1 MQSAYRLGLDLGTN
15 SIGWTMIDLDP
26 SGKPTGIRRMGS
38 RIFSDGRDPKSGQT
52 LAADRTSIRG
62 QRTRRDRAIRRRDQ
76 LLLNLCRLGL
86 LPQDA
91 DTARKL
97 ATLDPY
103 ELRAAAPQKPVH
115 PFHLGRALMHL
126 AKRRGFQ
133 SNRRTP
139 AKDAEGNTKEA
150 MRRLHEQLAGQTL
163 GQFLHQQITAGLG
176 ARFRPSAESAGKPK
190 KDFPLYPERAM
201 YAAEFAAIRAGQEPH
216 QKLTAADWENLNR
229 IIFSQCDLR
238 IPERGKCRFTSHP
251 RASLALPSFQQFRLL
266 SDANHLG
273 YRLTPF
279 EPVQLLDAAQRSTA
293 LALTRTQKTVGFD
306 KLRTKLKLPDS
317 ARFNLESD
325 KRDKLEGDS
334 VAALF
339 SGKKLFG
346 PRWHELPLED
356 RDAIVTAV
364 LETNEIDALR
374 RVGTHH
380 GLTGPALDEFANLNP
395 DDLPRGTARFGAIAL
410 RQLVPQLEKGLKYNE
425 AVAAANPTWSHT
437 TTPEDGSEP
446 LLPYYGKA
454 MPDSVVPSPKSKVAD
469 EKTHGRFP
477 NPTVHIALNQL
488 RVVVNALIARY
499 GKPAE
504 INIELA
510 RDLKMSARQKAELEK
525 TQNDNTKENRRRD
538 ADLDA
543 LNATHGTKFSKNYD
557 NRLRLRLW
565 EELSKDDVN
574 ARCCPY
580 TGQRITLAKLF
591 TDEVEI
597 DHILPFGATCD
608 DSPAN
613 KILCLR
619 SANRDKRKR
628 SPYEAFGPNPDGYDY
643 EAILTRAALLPGN
656 KRWRF
661 QADAM
666 EKFQD
671 ENRFQARQL
680 VDTQHLGRAAHRY
693 LSCIVPHNQIRV
705 SPGRI
710 TALLRHH
717 WGLETILAPGDAP
730 DRGGKNRAD
739 HRHHAIDALVIALL
753 DHRLL
758 NFIRQANAAEENL
771 STGIEIPPPW
781 KSFRAEATAEV
792 EKIVVSHRPDHNPA
806 GSLHESTFYGP
817 VGQDRRRA
825 EQQWEIQNGYDL
837 AYRVGIE
844 TLGEENLDPK
854 STKSGCVRD
863 RTLRERL
870 RACLSSIPAEI
881 REHGGD
887 KKKKAAYDKAVGIA
901 FAQFGAA
908 NRIRTVRIVKKKAS
922 VPLTHKGRDTGRR
935 VLPSGIDHVAIW
947 LAQRPTLHPVAIAAD
962 RLSVNRCDFKP
973 KRPTYVDQTG
983 KLRTDPTARKLF
995 EIRNG
1000 DYLRTLHDG
1009 VLKTVLVTSTSPA
1022 NGYLRCKPERNALPD
1037 SDKAA
1042 ESFTIQFT
1050 RILATQTRLLHVTPI
1065 GDVRDPGP
1073 LA

>member
-1 MQSAYRLGLDLGTN
+1 MHTAYRLGLDLGTN
-15 SIGWTMIDLDP
+15 SIGWTMVDLDANA
-26 SGKPTGIRRMGS
+26 KPTGIRRMGS

-52 LAADRTSIRG
+52 LAADRTTVRG

-76 LLLNLCRLGL
+76 LLINLCRLGL

-103 ELRAAAPQKPVH
+103 QLRAEAPKKPLA

-139 AKDAEGNTKEA
+139 TKDTEGNTREA
-150 MRRLHEQLAGQTL
+150 MKRLHEQLAGQTL
-163 GQFLHQQITAGLG
+163 GQFLHQQITAGHG
-176 ARFRPSAESAGKPK
+176 ARFRPSSESVGKPK

-201 YAAEFAAIRAGQEPH
+201 YEAEFDAIGTAQKPH
-216 QKLTAADWENLNR
+216 QKLTDSDWAHLR
-229 IIFSQCDLR
+229 KLIFFQRELR
-238 IPERGKCRFTSHP
+238 VPERGKCRFIPGES

-273 YRLTPF
+273 YRLSPF
-279 EPVQLLDAAQRSTA
+279 ESPQPLEADQRATV

-306 KLRTKLKLPDS
+306 KLRTKLKLSDN

-325 KRDKLEGDS
+325 KREKLEGDS

-346 PRWHELPLED
+346 SRWHELPLAD
-356 RDAIVTAV
+356 RDNIVTAV
-364 LETNEIDALR
+364 LDLDEHDALR
-374 RVGTHH
+374 RVGARH
-380 GLTGPALDEFANLNP
+380 GLADTALNEFSNLNP
-395 DDLPRGTARFGAIAL
+395 DDLPRGTARFSAAAL

-425 AVAAANPTWSHT
+425 AVAACGWSHT
-437 TTPEDGSEP
+437 TTPEDGSAP

-454 MPDSVVPSPKSKVAD
+454 MPDSVVPSPNSKVAD
-469 EKTHGRFP
+469 ESTYGRFP

-499 GKPAE
+499 GKPTE
-504 INIELA
+504 INVELA
-510 RDLKMSARQKAELEK
+510 RDLKMSSRQREELMKE
-525 TQNDNTKENRRRD
+525 QSQNTKKNTARD
-538 ADLDA
+538 AFIDEI
-543 LNATHGTKFSKNYD
+543 NATHGTKFAKNYD
-557 NRLRLRLW
+557 NRLRIRLW
-565 EELSKDDVN
+565 QELADDIN
-574 ARCCPY
+574 SRCCPY
-580 TGQRITLAKLF
+580 TGQRITPAKLF
-591 TDEVEI
+591 TDEIEI

-619 SANRDKRKR
+619 AANRDKRKR
-628 SPYEAFGPNPDGYDY
+628 SPYEAFGANPTDYDY
-643 EAILTRAALLPGN
+643 AEILTRAEQLPGN

-666 EKFQD
+666 DKFRD

-693 LSCIVPHNQIRV
+693 LTCIVPPAGIRV

-739 HRHHAIDALVIALL
+739 HRHHAIDALIIALL

-758 NFIRQANAAEENL
+758 NFIRTANAAEDL
-771 STGIEIPPPW
+771 HGIEVPPPW
-781 KSFRAEATAEV
+781 PRFRADAVTEV
-792 EKIVVSHRPDHNPA
+792 DKIIVSHRPDHNPA
-806 GSLHESTFYGP
+806 GRLHEDTAYGEIL
-817 VGQDRRRA
+817 QDRARRRPN
-825 EQQWEIQNGYDL
+825 QQWEIDKGY
-837 AYRVGIE
+837 
-844 TLGEENLDPK
+844 NLVVRKPVAGL
-854 STKSGCVRD
+854 KSGDIERVRD
-863 RTLRERL
+863 LTLRQKLATTIAGASESDKVAWASALARFTTETGTKTLRL
-870 RACLSSIPAEI
+870 VTK
-881 REHGGD
+881 D
-887 KKKKAAYDKAVGIA
+887 KSA
-901 FAQFGAA
+901 
-908 NRIRTVRIVKKKAS
+908 
-922 VPLTHKGRDTGRR
+922 RR
-935 VLPSGIDHVAIW
+935 VTHGAGRFTRRLIPGDIHAVCFWRLPNGDPATTHMSVWDANTPAATW
-947 LAQRPTLHPVAIAAD
+947 AKPHPA
-962 RLSVNRCDFKP
+962 
-973 KRPTYVDQTG
+973 
-983 KLRTDPTARKLF
+983 ARKLF
-995 EIRNG
+995 VISKG
-1000 DYLRTLHDG
+1000 DALKTLHKG
-1009 VLKTVLVTSTSPA
+1009 EMKSVRVVSLRPSEGNKKVFVTPHSDAS
-1022 NGYLRCKPERNALPD
+1022 GD
-1037 SDKAA
+1037 S
-1042 ESFTIQFT
+1042 EFPIQFS
-1050 RILATQTRLLHVTPI
+1050 RILATQTRLLHVTAI